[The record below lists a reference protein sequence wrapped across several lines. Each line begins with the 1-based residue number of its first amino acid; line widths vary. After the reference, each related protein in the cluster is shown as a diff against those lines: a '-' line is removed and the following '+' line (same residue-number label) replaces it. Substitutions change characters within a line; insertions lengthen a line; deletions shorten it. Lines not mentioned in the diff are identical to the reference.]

1 MDIQQE
7 CIAAYR
13 RHKNLKLAAGD
24 VGIAWQTVYVHLRN
38 AGEPVT
44 GDKLKYGSETDKLAA
59 KGERIFSELVPFA
72 HDTNADK
79 FQSKIDFI
87 VRGHLVDVKTSR
99 LKQSNKASKLRRWA
113 FCLKKQEMIAG
124 FFVCFGLADDE
135 DRQAKTLL
143 IPGEIARRYQTI
155 SLNERGGKWADYEVD
170 PLTLADFFKSL
181 PQAT

>member
-44 GDKLKYGSETDKLAA
+44 GDKLKYGSEIDKLAA
-59 KGERIFSELVPFA
+59 KGERIFAGLVPFA
-72 HDTNADK
+72 DDTNAGK
-79 FQSKIDFI
+79 FQSKVDFV
-87 VRGHLVDVKTSR
+87 VRGNLVDVKTSR
-99 LKQSNKASKLRRWA
+99 LKPSNKASKLRRWA
-113 FCLKKQEMIAG
+113 FCLKKQEMIAD
-124 FFVCFGLADDE
+124 FFVCIGLAGDDE
-135 DRQAKTLL
+135 SLAKTLL

-155 SLNERGGKWADYEVD
+155 SLGESGGKWADYEVD
-170 PLTLADFFKSL
+170 PGSLAEFFESL
-181 PQAT
+181 PQAI